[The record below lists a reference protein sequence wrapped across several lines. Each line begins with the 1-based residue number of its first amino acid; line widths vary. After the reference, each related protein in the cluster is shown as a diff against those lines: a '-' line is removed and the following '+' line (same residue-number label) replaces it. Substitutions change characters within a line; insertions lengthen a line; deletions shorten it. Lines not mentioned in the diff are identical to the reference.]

1 MDDLDLDI
9 NNYNM
14 HDLERFFQIKP
25 GQKYSAADIEE
36 KEVQIRDVLIS

>member
-14 HDLERFFQIKP
+14 HDLERFFQIQP
-25 GQKYSAADIEE
+25 GKKYSAADIEE
-36 KEVQIRDVLIS
+36 KEVQIREI